1 VQVLKRVFDIF
12 FSAIGLVIIAP
23 ILIVLSIMIK
33 LESGGGVFYK
43 QIRIGK
49 NMMPFKLFKF
59 RTMYANADKKG
70 LLTVGDKD
78 NRITRVG
85 YYLRKYKLDELPQ
98 LINVFFGDMSF
109 VGPRP
114 EVEKYVKL
122 YTPEQQKVL
131 SVRPGITDW
140 ASIKYVNES
149 ELLAR
154 SSEPEKTYINEIMP
168 AKLALNLAYVN
179 QNNVLIDIKII
190 LYTFKAILR

>member
-1 VQVLKRVFDIF
+1 MAKRIFDLF
-12 FSAIGLVIIAP
+12 FSGIGLIIISP
-23 ILIVLSIMIK
+23 IFMLLSLLISLDSK
-33 LESGGGVFYK
+33 GGIFYK
-43 QIRIGK
+43 QVRIGK
-49 NMMPFKLFKF
+49 NMRPFKLFKF
-59 RTMYANADKKG
+59 RTMYANSDKKG
-70 LLTVGDKD
+70 LLTVGDND

-98 LINVFFGDMSF
+98 LINVFIGDMSF

-122 YTPEQQKVL
+122 YNNEQQKVL
-131 SVRPGITDW
+131 SVKPGITDW
-140 ASIKYVNES
+140 ASIQYVNES

-168 AKLALNLAYVN
+168 AKLAINLEYVK
-179 QNNVLIDIKII
+179 QNNLLIDIKII